1 VKPIVR
7 RADVRVAKH
16 FADNLRPADAREL
29 EAAHPNLPL
38 EEILCYAI
46 RNSEAYVAGFG
57 EGAEW
62 CVLFGVEYIEP
73 GIGTI
78 WMVCTEGIK
87 GRTIS
92 ILREARHWI
101 TYWKH
106 QYGLLANYVET
117 RNYMAVAWLA
127 LLGAQFGGPE
137 FRNGVRVRLFNL

>member
-1 VKPIVR
+1 M
-7 RADVRVAKH
+7 D
-16 FADNLRPADAREL
+16 
-29 EAAHPNLPL
+29 
-38 EEILCYAI
+38 ILSDAI

-62 CVLFGVEYIEP
+62 CVLFGVMPVEP
-73 GIGTI
+73 GIGSI
-78 WMVCTEGIK
+78 WMVCTNDIK
-87 GRTIS
+87 GRSIS

-101 TYWKH
+101 QYWK
-106 QYGLLANYVET
+106 QEYSLLANYVET